1 MGTFWIHVRCFLMI
15 FLREKE
21 GKEETKKAQ
30 KGVRT
35 KHTSLH
41 HIYYTRARSLEKR
54 FLKRKKRT
62 KKLASDTIVV
72 LVFQRAF
79 EEEREEAFCRAA
91 FKKKSVV
98 GAVDKNIHISCPL
111 VA

>member
-1 MGTFWIHVRCFLMI
+1 MGKR
-15 FLREKE
+15 RKRNE
-21 GKEETKKAQ
+21 
-30 KGVRT
+30 KGVKGT

-79 EEEREEAFCRAA
+79 EEEREAFCRAA

-98 GAVDKNIHISCPL
+98 
-111 VA
+111 VAFDTKTSTTRVLWLHRFLNFP